1 MPTLKLTHDEHQM
14 LLDIFASLADLGDI
28 PNLNDEDNWKKFDK
42 LWDKVIAAK

>member
-1 MPTLKLTHDEHQM
+1 MPTLKLSHKEHQM

-28 PNLNDEDNWKKFDK
+28 PNLNDEDNWKQFDK